1 MARIVLAPQIQA
13 DINRIFNF
21 LFEHTPDIANDR
33 VAAIIAAI
41 DILATSPRI
50 GRPTDGGKRELII
63 ATGSGGYVAAL
74 FAKFK
79 PDTDWRPGRS
89 SQFALPQSIQQGP
102 PTRSRQI

>member
-21 LFEHTPDIANDR
+21 LFEHTPDIVNDR

-63 ATGSGGYVAAL
+63 ATGSGGYVALYQYVPELDIAFVL
-74 FAKFK
+74 AI
-79 PDTDWRPGRS
+79 RS
-89 SQFALPQSIQQGP
+89 QREAGYSGG
-102 PTRSRQI
+102 

>member
-21 LFEHTPDIANDR
+21 LFEHTPDIVNDR

-63 ATGSGGYVAAL
+63 ATGSGGYVALYQYVPELDIAFVL
-74 FAKFK
+74 
-79 PDTDWRPGRS
+79 TIRS
-89 SQFALPQSIQQGP
+89 QREAGYSGG
-102 PTRSRQI
+102 